1 MPVFPLQIIFNP
13 ATSSQTSRQVLLSNC
28 MNLDLGGPTF
38 DLSLENG
45 EVVLRVVTD
54 QVIKTGSNVI
64 VPVTLAM
71 PYTVGFSL

>member
-1 MPVFPLQIIFNP
+1 
-13 ATSSQTSRQVLLSNC
+13 